1 MWKGAASSVT
11 NASGAAGAPRP
22 QPRDLQPDGRSF
34 LRCPCIPENRS
45 RASRDR
51 AEGSHPHWGL
61 CGPSSWPAVLT
72 GGVDGTNQG
81 FLFLFLRH
89 C

>member
-51 AEGSHPHWGL
+51 AEGLHPHWGL
-61 CGPSSWPAVLT
+61 CGPSSRRLSSLAGST
-72 GGVDGTNQG
+72 ERTRDS
-81 FLFLFLRH
+81 FFYF
-89 C
+89 